1 METKDMSRVYDV
13 HSQDD
18 TLRVSPGRA
27 DNWAETTIRSVAET
41 IEDYARENPLMFATW
56 AFGIGF
62 ILGWKLK
69 PW

>member
-1 METKDMSRVYDV
+1 MSRVYDV
-13 HSQDD
+13 HSPDD
-18 TLRVSPGRA
+18 ALRMTPGQA
-27 DNWAETTIRSVAET
+27 ENWVETTLRSVAET
-41 IEDYARENPLMFATW
+41 AEDYARENPLTFAAW

>member
-1 METKDMSRVYDV
+1 MSRVYDV

-18 TLRVSPGRA
+18 ALRMNPGRA
-27 DNWAETTIRSVAET
+27 ENWVETTLRSVAET
-41 IEDYARENPLMFATW
+41 AEDYARGNPLTFAAW

>member
-1 METKDMSRVYDV
+1 MSRVYDV
-13 HSQDD
+13 NSPDD
-18 TLRVSPGRA
+18 PLTMSPSHT

-41 IEDYARENPLMFATW
+41 LEDYARENPLTFAAW

-62 ILGWKLK
+62 VLGWKLK